1 MRNMKRKLRGMARS
15 DMAHMIM
22 CMLSG
27 INEMK
32 SQKLSC
38 AVCAWGKSRSGS
50 AFAAWMMGYP
60 EDWTLSPFRDGG
72 EKV

>member
-1 MRNMKRKLRGMARS
+1 MKRKARGRPRS
-15 DMAHMIM
+15 DMSHITM

-38 AVCAWGKSRSGS
+38 ADCA
-50 AFAAWMMGYP
+50 
-60 EDWTLSPFRDGG
+60 
-72 EKV
+72 